1 MAARACCDVTG
12 CCFHAVPLSRRFSH
26 IDVRSGNRGP
36 TWLRSSL
43 KKKSSEPR
51 LQCCCCRHEKR
62 QQHQDGLWTQ
72 DIFCLLQTMCF
83 SWLHQAVTSRPRASA
98 KKGWSDAVDLR
109 SHPHLRPRALEASS
123 DRCLDSVIHKG
134 LSRAATRP
142 GSLLIAS

>member
-1 MAARACCDVTG
+1 MAAQACCDVTG
-12 CCFHAVPLSRRFSH
+12 CCLHAVPLSRRFSH
-26 IDVRSGNRGP
+26 IDVRSDNRGP

-51 LQCCCCRHEKR
+51 LQCCTRTVC
-62 QQHQDGLWTQ
+62 GL
-72 DIFCLLQTMCF
+72 CLLQTMCF
-83 SWLHQAVTSRPRASA
+83 SWLHQAVTSRPWASA

-123 DRCLDSVIHKG
+123 DRRLDSVIHKG